1 MSLAKILMVLAFCLC
16 LWELTFGAERKIYT
30 SKPTA
35 VIVAPDSLSPG
46 YGQTDVPGWVRR
58 SERETDPNIRAQRL
72 YKTNFPAGKTSLGSD
87 RNKELTDYAK
97 THRDVPGWVDPNIR
111 AQRLY
116 KTNFPDNETSLDL
129 IIKKQLIDY
138 AKTYLGSP
146 YKYGG
151 NNLSGIDC
159 SGFVKNVYDKFGV
172 KLPRTARQQYMMG
185 TSIDREELSTG
196 DLIFFGRERI
206 GNPSHVGIF
215 LEDGRFI
222 HSSARKNG
230 GVRVDSLNDNLYRR
244 TFMGGR
250 KLVE

>member
-58 SERETDPNIRAQRL
+58 SERET
-72 YKTNFPAGKTSLGSD
+72 
-87 RNKELTDYAK
+87 
-97 THRDVPGWVDPNIR
+97 DPNIR